1 MPAPTP
7 VRFGVVGSG
16 WRAEFFV
23 RMARLMPERFTCTGV
38 VTRTAE
44 RGAQV
49 EAAWGVP
56 TVRTVTELVTGDL
69 PGAGRSPDRP
79 ELVVT
84 ATPWPVTPD
93 VVRELVDASVPV
105 LAETPPAPDVEG
117 LRDLWADV
125 GSAGLVQVA
134 EHSPFMPAHQARR
147 ALVADGVIGEPTS
160 VQVSST
166 HLYHAVGLARRLL
179 GAGRGPATVHARAFT
194 APLVDPVGRDARTGA
209 TAPQPARTLLATI
222 DLGDGRHVLYDF
234 TDNQWHNPLR
244 ANRIVVRGSHG
255 EVVDDAVTRW
265 VDERT
270 WLTSPLVRRQSGIEQ
285 DLDGVRPRAR
295 VVRRAR
301 ALPQPLRRCAPGRR
315 RPRGRAPARRH
326 GRVGPWRRTRPVPA
340 GRRLPGPPARPG
352 RRGVR
357 AHRGARDDRRGG
369 VGARLTAGRARPFEM
384 PTAAVRA
391 IVGS

>member
-209 TAPQPARTLLATI
+209 TAPQPARTILATI

-244 ANRIVVRGSHG
+244 TNRIVVRGSHG
-255 EVVDDAVTRW
+255 EIVDDTVTRW

-285 DLDGVRPRAR
+285 DLDGFDLEHVSFD
-295 VVRRAR
+295 
-301 ALPQPLRRCAPGRR
+301 
-315 RPRGRAPARRH
+315 
-326 GRVGPWRRTRPVPA
+326 GRVLYRNPF
-340 GRRLPGPPARPG
+340 
-352 RRGVR
+352 
-357 AHRGARDDRRGG
+357 
-369 VGARLTAGRARPFEM
+369 VGARLADDDLAVAHLLDGTGAWVRGDAPAPYPLADGCQDHLLGLAVEESARTGGPVTTVAE
-384 PTAAVRA
+384 AWAHD
-391 IVGS
+391 